1 MIVLYQCRFVHCNK
15 CTTLLRGV
23 DSGRYCKC
31 VGMGMWELSA
41 LWCEP
46 KTAFRNKFYLKSD
59 HLIFH

>member
-31 VGMGMWELSA
+31 VGMGMWEWVGVS
-41 LWCEP
+41 
-46 KTAFRNKFYLKSD
+46 LKLPLEINS
-59 HLIFH
+59 I